1 MCTVSYIP
9 INNKDF
15 TLTSNRDE
23 SVNRAK
29 AISPQL
35 TKLDDVKFLFP
46 KDSSK
51 GGTWIGVTN
60 KSKTLCLLNGGFI
73 KHIPTPPY
81 KKSRGLIVL
90 EILKADNTLQLI
102 DAYDFNEIEPFTL
115 IIIENKNERSLIEL
129 VWDGEQKHITKK
141 DDKETHIWSSS
152 TLYNSDETN
161 HKAIE
166 FNQLKLGVDAS
177 SIVLRFH
184 ISGTSLNPN
193 LLRYVND
200 ASPIKTISVTQIN
213 LIGRQATMTYYDLLD
228 NKLQTN
234 QITLE

>member
-9 INNKDF
+9 INKQGF

-29 AISPQL
+29 ALLPSIVDL
-35 TKLDDVKFLFP
+35 DKLKILFP
-46 KDSSK
+46 QDSSK
-51 GGTWIGVTN
+51 GGTWVGVSN

-90 EILKADNTLQLI
+90 EILKAADTLQLI
-102 DAYDFNEIEPFTL
+102 DVYDFNEIEPFTL
-115 IIIENKNERSLIEL
+115 IIIENKIERSLIEFI
-129 VWDGEQKHITKK
+129 WDGKQKHITKK
-141 DDKETHIWSSS
+141 DDNETHIWSSS
-152 TLYNSDETN
+152 TLYNLDEAN
-161 HKAIE
+161 HKAFE

-177 SIVLRFH
+177 SVALKFH
-184 ISGTSLNPN
+184 ISGTSSNPN
-193 LLRYVND
+193 LLQYVND
-200 ASPIKTISVTQIN
+200 SSPIKTISITQIN
-213 LIGRQATMTYYDLLD
+213 SIGRRVTMTYYDLLD